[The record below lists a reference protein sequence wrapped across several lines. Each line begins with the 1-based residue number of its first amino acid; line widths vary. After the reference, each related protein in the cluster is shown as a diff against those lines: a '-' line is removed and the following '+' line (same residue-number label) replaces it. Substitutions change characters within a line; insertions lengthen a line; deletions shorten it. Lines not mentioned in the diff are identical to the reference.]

1 MHRWGVLSFDKISKY
16 LSLNFTDCFEE
27 FMRKPF
33 EHSGD
38 VPSKVEQPGQD
49 RAGFAYIGN
58 TMTHSMTH
66 NDLRVCLL
74 MQQI

>member
-49 RAGFAYIGN
+49 RAGW
-58 TMTHSMTH
+58 
-66 NDLRVCLL
+66 
-74 MQQI
+74 